1 MDAKEIPCHPT
12 ERLNS
17 QAMKNRIVSLE
28 EWRLA
33 IDRKLLLLNRKQ
45 NMLLLL
51 TALGIVLK
59 LIIR

>member
-1 MDAKEIPCHPT
+1 
-12 ERLNS
+12 
-17 QAMKNRIVSLE
+17 MKNRIVSLE

-59 LIIR
+59 LMLK